1 MTREKEFAVALVD
14 SFMNIQPP
22 KLSDYSKIYLPT
34 AKECA
39 RITVNFMLDEHFGD
53 DSDYA
58 TRRWALLEKVKK
70 EIDNI

>member
-1 MTREKEFAVALVD
+1 MTAKKYAQELVNIY
-14 SFMNIQPP
+14 MNIKEQ

-39 RITVNFMLDEHFGD
+39 RIAVGLALSEHVMD
-53 DSDYA
+53 DSEYA
-58 TRRWALLEKVKK
+58 TRRFNFLKKVME